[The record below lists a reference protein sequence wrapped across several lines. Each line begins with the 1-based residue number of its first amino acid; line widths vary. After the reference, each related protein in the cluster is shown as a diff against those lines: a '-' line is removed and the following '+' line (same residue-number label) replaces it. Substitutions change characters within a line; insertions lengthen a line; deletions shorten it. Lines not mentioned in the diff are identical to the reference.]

1 MLHVDPKYLD
11 RITEAFHLLLTGR
24 PAAPIELPPDHPE
37 DELRQVVEYVNRFLG
52 EYNTATEAIFAL
64 SKGRLDFAIPPGKLS
79 VLSSLKS
86 LQASLR
92 HLTWTTQQ
100 IAKGDYNQRV
110 SFMGEFAEA
119 FNSMALQ
126 LKTSFEERDGAT
138 LALQEQVKELG
149 KARLAML
156 NIMEDFSDARQ
167 EADDAN
173 KAKSDF
179 LARMSH
185 EIRTP
190 MNAIIGMSHLALQTE
205 LTAKQHDYVSKIQ
218 AAAHNLLGIINDIL
232 DFSKIE
238 AGKMEL
244 ETIPF
249 RLDEVLDNLAN
260 IVAIKAEEKGL
271 EVLFNLHPDV
281 PNDLLGDPLRL
292 GQVFINLAN
301 NAIKFT
307 EKGEV
312 VVGVDLERQDEKT
325 VTLRCAVKDSGIGLT
340 KEQIGRLFQ
349 SFSQADGSHTRK
361 YGGTGLG
368 LTICKR
374 LVEIMDGEIWVES
387 EPGQG
392 SSFIFTI
399 RLGRAEATEPKH
411 FLPAVDLRG
420 MRSLVVDDNH
430 TARAILGKALETF
443 SFQVTAVESGQEALE
458 ELTAASLRG
467 EPFELVLMDW
477 KMPGMD
483 GIEAARRIK
492 ADPELSTIPQILM
505 VTAYGREE
513 IMRQAEEVG
522 LAAFLV
528 KPVNQSVL
536 FDTIMGIFG
545 HASERK
551 PRRTALAG
559 QEPEGM
565 DAIRGANVLLAED
578 NEINQQIAI
587 ELLEKAGMVVDVANN
602 GAEAVAAV
610 NQRPYDLVFMDI
622 QMPEMDGLTAT
633 ARIRELDSPWAAN
646 LPIVAMTAHA
656 MSGDREKSIE
666 AGMNDHITKPIDPDQ
681 LLRTLVAWIKP
692 GERQLPEGFVPRS
705 KKLESTL
712 QQDDLPLEG
721 LPGIKVKSGLSKVS
735 GNRALYRKLLGQ
747 FRDKYLDSARE
758 VQALLT
764 AGQNADATRLAHTI
778 KGVAANLGADDLSR
792 AAGEVEK
799 ALKAGHTDVDALLA
813 AMDEHL
819 TVVRGSLER
828 MLPPPPAGQAA
839 APSRP
844 LDSGAAAALAREIAA
859 AVDENLTQATDDMEK
874 LLALP
879 LAAEQLTL
887 ARKAAKYLDDFDT
900 DEAKAELE
908 TLAGNLEALQVPQ
921 QALDH
926 GAAATLAR
934 DIAAAVDENLS
945 QATEGMEKLLALPLA
960 AEQLALAR
968 KAATYLDD
976 FDTDEAKAALETL
989 ANTLE
994 TET

>member
-1 MLHVDPKYLD
+1 MLLVDPNYLD
-11 RITEAFHLLLTGR
+11 KITEAFYLILKGR
-24 PAAPIELPPDHPE
+24 PVSPIVLPPDHPE
-37 DELRQVVEYVNRFLG
+37 DELRQLVQYVNRFIG
-52 EYNTATEAIFAL
+52 EYSAATETVFAL
-64 SKGRLDFAIPPGKLS
+64 SKGRLDFDIPPGALS
-79 VLSSLKS
+79 ILSSVKS

-110 SFMGEFAEA
+110 SFMGDFAEA
-119 FNSMALQ
+119 FNSMANQ
-126 LKTSFEERDGAT
+126 LKSSFEERASAT
-138 LALQEQVKELG
+138 KALQEQVAEQG
-149 KARLAML
+149 KVRLAML
-156 NIMEDFSDARQ
+156 NIMEDLAAARE
-167 EADDAN
+167 EADEAN

-205 LTAKQHDYVSKIQ
+205 LTSKQHDYVSKIQ

-260 IVAIKAEEKGL
+260 IVSIKAEEKGL
-271 EVLFNLHPDV
+271 EVLFNLQPDV
-281 PNDLLGDPLRL
+281 PNDLMGDPLRL
-292 GQVFINLAN
+292 GQVLINLCN

-312 VVGVDLERQDEKT
+312 VIGVELERQDEKT
-325 VTLRCAVKDSGIGLT
+325 VTLRCAVKDTGIGLT
-340 KEQIGRLFQ
+340 QEQMGRLFQ

-374 LVEIMDGEIWVES
+374 LVEMMDGEIWVES

-392 SSFIFTI
+392 STFIFTVT
-399 RLGRAEATEPKH
+399 LGRAEITEPKH
-411 FLPAVDLRG
+411 FVPAVDLRG
-420 MRSLVVDDNH
+420 MRSLVVDDNP
-430 TARAILGKALETF
+430 TARAILGNALETF
-443 SFQVTAVESGQEALE
+443 TFKVTAVGSGQEALE
-458 ELTAASLRG
+458 ELRAASQRG
-467 EPFELVLMDW
+467 EPYELVLMDW

-492 ADPELSTIPQILM
+492 SAPNLSTIPQILM

-513 IMRQAEEVG
+513 IMHQAEEVG

-536 FDTIMGIFG
+536 LDTIMGVFG

-551 PRRTALAG
+551 TRRTTKAG

-565 DAIRGANVLLAED
+565 DAIRGARVLLAED

-602 GAEAVAAV
+602 GVEAVAAV
-610 NQRPYDLVFMDI
+610 NRREYDLVLMDI

-633 ARIRELDSPWAAN
+633 REIRGLDNPWSAE

-656 MSGDREKSIE
+656 MSGDREKSID

-705 KKLESTL
+705 KKMESTL
-712 QQDDLPLEG
+712 QQDDLPLAG
-721 LPGIKVKSGLSKVS
+721 MPGIKVKSGLAKVS

-758 VQALLT
+758 IQAMLT
-764 AGQNADATRLAHTI
+764 AGHDADATRLAHTI
-778 KGVAANLGADDLSR
+778 KGVAANLGADDLSH

-799 ALKAGHTDVDALLA
+799 ALKAGLTDVAGL
-813 AMDEHL
+813 L
-819 TVVRGSLER
+819 TVMEERLAVMRGSLAQ
-828 MLPPPPAGQAA
+828 MLPSTQTEQETASARQ
-839 APSRP
+839 
-844 LDSGAAAALAREIAA
+844 LDTGAAAALARKIAIA
-859 AVDENLTQATDDMEK
+859 MDENLSQASEGMEE

-879 LAAEQLTL
+879 LAAEQLAL
-887 ARKAAKYLDDFDT
+887 ARKAAKYLDEFDT

-908 TLAGNLEALQVPQ
+908 ALAGNLEALDVPQ
-921 QALDH
+921 QALDTM
-926 GAAATLAR
+926 AAALAR
-934 DIAAAVDENLS
+934 EIATAMDENLS
-945 QATEGMEKLLALPLA
+945 QASEGMEKLLALPLA

-968 KAATYLDD
+968 KAAKYLDE
-976 FDTDEAKAALETL
+976 FDTDEAKAELEAL
-989 ANTLE
+989 ADTLE
-994 TET
+994 PEV